1 MRLRDLTRWLRM
13 APRRAQ
19 ARQDLDDEIRLHV
32 DLIERQLRERGL
44 SPDAARAEARRRFGN
59 RAVVAE
65 DARDALGLR
74 WFDDLRHDAAYAARA
89 LVKDRRFAA
98 SALVT
103 LTLGIGAT
111 TAIFSAVSSLVFRP
125 LPFPDADR
133 LVQIFG
139 TSALSDHEALNNYGA
154 IREQSTSLAA
164 SAGYE
169 VTARYLRRAD
179 GAERVMAVQTE
190 REFFAMLGAHP
201 LRGRTFGPDDPAAVA
216 VVSER
221 FWRDALGAR
230 EDAVG
235 SVVSLDGDP
244 VTIVGVMPA
253 DFRFPYGA
261 ASLLP
266 GVATE
271 ARTDLWMPFRTAVSP
286 RGRMGHVTARL
297 KPDVTI
303 AAAQNELN
311 VITARLAADDPQ
323 RNRGRGALLVPLAR
337 AVVSPAIRRVL
348 FLLFGAVGLVL
359 ALACVNVTNLSL
371 ARMSARQRDIAI
383 RAALGAGRGRLM
395 RQFLTESLVL
405 SLAGGALGL
414 VLAWI
419 AAKALL
425 SAIAPFVPRA
435 HEIGIDWRVFLFL
448 FVLCSAVAVAVGLL
462 PALLATRTGT
472 RAALEQTGGRSTVS
486 RSQRWLRNALV
497 VTEVAIALVLA
508 AGSSVLIR
516 ELVRL
521 RTADSGMDTRN
532 VLTAHIGHR
541 MTPRNS
547 SRPFDEDIRPFYD
560 IEARAAQLPGVR
572 AAGLTQLLPLQS
584 WGWSSVS
591 GDFQVRG
598 EAASQ
603 GPPFR
608 IELRFVTPG
617 YFPALGIPIVRGR
630 GFTRQDNRESP
641 RVLVINETLAKRAFG
656 GRDPIGL
663 DTTRGLIVGIAGD
676 VRQVHLDRAAEPEL
690 YTPIAQNWSQLSE
703 LGMTL
708 VVSAQR
714 DPESLA
720 GGVRRI
726 VQEVSRDLAVFNVK
740 TMARV
745 VDDSLADFTL
755 YLALIAAFAALA
767 LVLAATGTYGVI
779 SCVALAREREFAIR
793 AALGAS
799 RGRLAALVVRDGVI
813 FGAIGAALGTLGALA
828 AAPLLGNL
836 PVTIRP
842 PDAATIAPAALLL
855 GALAIAASLAPARRA
870 SSADPMAALRS
881 E

>member
-1 MRLRDLTRWLRM
+1 
-13 APRRAQ
+13 
-19 ARQDLDDEIRLHV
+19 
-32 DLIERQLRERGL
+32 LRERGL

-59 RAVVAE
+59 RTVVHE

-74 WFDDLRHDAAYAARA
+74 WFDDLRQDAAYASRA

-103 LTLGIGAT
+103 LALGIGAT

-125 LPFPDADR
+125 LPFPEADR

-139 TSALSDHEALNNYGA
+139 TSALSDAEALNNYA
-154 IREQSTSLAA
+154 TIRDQATSFTA

-179 GAERVMAVQTE
+179 GADRVMAVQTE
-190 REFFAMLGAHP
+190 RAFFTVLGARP
-201 LRGRTFGPDDPAAVA
+201 LRGRTFGPDDPVAVA

-221 FWRDALGAR
+221 FWRDALDAR

-235 SVVSLDGDP
+235 SAINLDGDP
-244 VTIVGVMPA
+244 VTVIGVMPA
-253 DFRFPYGA
+253 EFRFPYGA

-271 ARTDLWMPFRTAVSP
+271 ARTDLWTPFRTPLSP

-297 KPDVTI
+297 KPKATI

-311 VITARLAADDPQ
+311 VITARLAAEDPQ
-323 RNRGRGALLVPLAR
+323 RNRGRGARIVPLAR
-337 AVVSPAIRRVL
+337 AVVSAAIRRVL

-371 ARMSARQRDIAI
+371 ARTSARQRDIAI
-383 RAALGAGRGRLM
+383 RAALGAGRGRLV

-405 SLAGGALGL
+405 ALAGGALGL
-414 VLAWI
+414 ALAWI
-419 AAKALL
+419 ATTALL

-448 FVLCSAVAVAVGLL
+448 FLLCSAVAVAVGLV
-462 PALLATRTGT
+462 PALLATRTDT
-472 RAALEQTGGRSTVS
+472 RVALEQTGGRSTVS
-486 RSQRWLRNALV
+486 TPQRWLRNALV
-497 VTEVAIALVLA
+497 VTEVAVALVLA
-508 AGSSVLIR
+508 AGSIVLIR
-516 ELVRL
+516 ELARL
-521 RTADSGMDTRN
+521 RATESGMDTRS
-532 VLTAHIGHR
+532 VLTAHVGHR
-541 MTPRNS
+541 MIPRQGG
-547 SRPFDEDIRPFYD
+547 PLDEDIRPFYE

-584 WGWSSVS
+584 WGWWSVS

-598 EAASQ
+598 EEPPP

-617 YFPALGIPIVRGR
+617 YFDALGIPIVRGR
-630 GFTRQDNRESP
+630 GITLQDDGESP
-641 RVLVINETLAKRAFG
+641 RVLVINDTLAKRMFG
-656 GRDPIGL
+656 ARDPIGL
-663 DTTRGLIVGIAGD
+663 ETTRGRIVGVVGD
-676 VRQVHLDRAAEPEL
+676 VRQVHLDRAAAPEI
-690 YTPIAQNWSQLSE
+690 YTPVAQNWSQVAE

-708 VVSAQR
+708 VVSARQS
-714 DPESLA
+714 PESLA
-720 GGVRRI
+720 GDVRSI
-726 VQEVSRDLAVFNVK
+726 VRNVSRDLAVFNVK
-740 TMARV
+740 TMEHV
-745 VDDSLADFTL
+745 VDDSLADFRL
-755 YLALIAAFAALA
+755 YLSLIAAFAVLA

-799 RGRLAALVVRDGVI
+799 RGRLAAIVLRDGVI
-813 FGAIGAALGTLGALA
+813 VGAIGAALGTAGTLA

-842 PDAATIAPAALLL
+842 PDARTIVPAALLL
-855 GALAIAASLAPARRA
+855 CALAVAASLAPARRA
-870 SSADPMAALRS
+870 STADPMTALRN